1 MKISE
6 SAQSLLWKLFLLV
19 LPISSFP
26 LLSRLMGGAS
36 VAPLA
41 AVPMLLLLIIW
52 WLPSFFKNGF
62 KLPYQVKP
70 LLLYFLFGLFTTLF
84 ISFRDVPTFQSA
96 SIPKSVLEVIITF
109 GMGIGFYLVTVH
121 CVRNEKNLR
130 TTVLWINISGIIV
143 MAYSLLQV
151 LIWYLL
157 GHYPEWLYGIQR
169 IFSSNAMLFSRR
181 ATGLAF
187 EPSWLA
193 HQLNMVFIPIWLA
206 MSVTGYSIFKRKL
219 FNKIQIEKVLLACSI
234 ATLFITLSRIGWITF
249 FIVIAYLAIRFY
261 DQLINKLSVKSSK
274 SPDSKPHGFW
284 FRFGMWAGLILG
296 MLALVF
302 LAGLVLSYI
311 DPRMRDLFDLKR
323 LIDAGFMRWASK
335 LVFLE
340 RVMYWIAA
348 YRVFQMFPF
357 MGAGFGIPG
366 FFFQKTVPVYGSQLL
381 DVNDF
386 LLKPFFLPNAKNF
399 WVRILSET
407 GIIGFAPYA
416 SWVVI
421 HWRDAAELERKTEN
435 KMLQTMGLAGKI
447 IVISM
452 IIEGFSLDSFGL
464 PYVWVALG
472 LLSATWFISRDADA
486 QAIGTAQ
493 TSGQ

>member
-1 MKISE
+1 
-6 SAQSLLWKLFLLV
+6 
-19 LPISSFP
+19 
-26 LLSRLMGGAS
+26 
-36 VAPLA
+36 
-41 AVPMLLLLIIW
+41 
-52 WLPSFFKNGF
+52 
-62 KLPYQVKP
+62 
-70 LLLYFLFGLFTTLF
+70 
-84 ISFRDVPTFQSA
+84 
-96 SIPKSVLEVIITF
+96 
-109 GMGIGFYLVTVH
+109 
-121 CVRNEKNLR
+121 
-130 TTVLWINISGIIV
+130 
-143 MAYSLLQV
+143 MAYSLFQV
-151 LIWYLL
+151 LIWCLQVTIQL
-157 GHYPEWLYGIQR
+157 ALQIQR

-340 RVMYWIAA
+340 RSCTGSRLTAFSRCSHSWEPALA
-348 YRVFQMFPF
+348 S
-357 MGAGFGIPG
+357 PG
-366 FFFQKTVPVYGSQLL
+366 SFSKDRSCLWFQLL

-386 LLKPFFLPNAKNF
+386 LLKPFSCLTQK
-399 WVRILSET
+399 L
-407 GIIGFAPYA
+407 
-416 SWVVI
+416 
-421 HWRDAAELERKTEN
+421 
-435 KMLQTMGLAGKI
+435 
-447 IVISM
+447 
-452 IIEGFSLDSFGL
+452 
-464 PYVWVALG
+464 LG
-472 LLSATWFISRDADA
+472 AHPF
-486 QAIGTAQ
+486 
-493 TSGQ
+493 